1 MMKRKNRIGR
11 LLISV
16 LLLFFCLSVLLLLIG
31 GYFVHSRDID
41 NLYKEQ
47 AGRLSVAAT
56 SFMDGDFLHQLRD
69 LVSSGEYQ
77 KLRSQAV
84 EEKNPS
90 LLEDCLKA
98 NGLYEDYTGSMDNLR
113 LLRDSAQVESF
124 YVLDLEDEEDATV
137 LLDPD
142 ESILSLG
149 LKGKKPDVMKD
160 LTANTSVSPMVVKS
174 KDSWLCFCAQPVLS
188 SDKSSPA
195 VISSIQNMDEV
206 MKTRNLFVLGMVTL
220 SIAILALATFFGS
233 IFIRRMVSD
242 PISDLA
248 QKAGAFGR
256 QETKK
261 DLMAQVI
268 EVPARR
274 DDEILDLYLNVRD
287 MQLGILRYMD
297 NLTAATEE
305 KERIGTELDIA
316 NRIQASMLPN
326 TFPAFPDR
334 HEFEVYALMKP
345 AKAVAGD
352 FYDFFLIDD
361 DHLGIIMADVSGKG
375 IPASLFMM
383 MSKIVIANIA
393 QLGIL
398 PHEVLEQANNRICLN
413 NDANMFVTVWF
424 GIMTLSTGNVIA
436 SNAGHEF
443 PVLQNKDGAF
453 ELLHD
458 RHGFV
463 LGGLE
468 GVRYRDYEFDLDP
481 GQTLF
486 LYTDGVP
493 EATTAENEQFGTDRM
508 NEALNRK
515 KGANPQELVHYM
527 LRTVDDFDGDVPQFD
542 DITML
547 ALRYIGPGQ
556 EEKT

>member
-1 MMKRKNRIGR
+1 
-11 LLISV
+11 
-16 LLLFFCLSVLLLLIG
+16 
-31 GYFVHSRDID
+31 
-41 NLYKEQ
+41 
-47 AGRLSVAAT
+47 
-56 SFMDGDFLHQLRD
+56 
-69 LVSSGEYQ
+69 
-77 KLRSQAV
+77 
-84 EEKNPS
+84 
-90 LLEDCLKA
+90 
-98 NGLYEDYTGSMDNLR
+98 
-113 LLRDSAQVESF
+113 
-124 YVLDLEDEEDATV
+124 
-137 LLDPD
+137 
-142 ESILSLG
+142 
-149 LKGKKPDVMKD
+149 
-160 LTANTSVSPMVVKS
+160 
-174 KDSWLCFCAQPVLS
+174 
-188 SDKSSPA
+188 
-195 VISSIQNMDEV
+195 MDEV

-508 NEALNRK
+508 IEALNRK